1 MTFTLVPVTRTYL
14 DDADLPRTG
23 TVRLQL
29 VGVLFNGGETADRKP
44 YTATLDAQ
52 GAISLTVPATNDP
65 DTLPVG
71 GGTYEVTETLSGLAT
86 ETYFIAVPFDAGP
99 VDLATVPRL
108 AEAVAPGVFFQPVNQ
123 RNLPNGYAGLDG
135 SGRVPYEHLPAD
147 IGSGGGGGTTPISGD
162 DTDIQALGTRAA
174 GASGKAAD
182 ARHVH
187 AMPAL
192 HQLFKPTAAVDA
204 GAQRFV
210 NLAPGVQPTD
220 AATVGQL
227 SQSVFGWLN
236 VQDPLYGAKAD
247 GVTDDYFAITEA
259 IEACPVGG
267 TVYLPEG
274 VYAVS
279 ATITPKPGIT
289 VRGPRADMM
298 SAEDLTDPQCRIVP
312 LPSFTGNAL
321 MILRDQVTGGYPAL
335 SAEHR
340 IESLML
346 DGSVLDGTKPVDGIY
361 AEGNIQ
367 NVRMSDVTIRRMSNN
382 GIVTGGRDNV
392 FPYSWRM
399 TNVMIDNCRAN
410 GALLTRM
417 TDLTMLDCQVIGCW
431 GQGYVLSNIANSQIV
446 ACRSEWN
453 GSHGYTLTGAWGNG
467 TGSGGLQMAACST
480 DRNGGHG
487 VLIDATGNAPI
498 TITNLMT
505 RRDGRNGGS
514 GGGGYAG
521 LAVAGATMPVIASA
535 VSCYPGVD
543 DDGVGVSSPQ
553 YGVSVAGASVV
564 QIGDCY
570 LHAAQ
575 AGIND
580 DGGGALSVG
589 TNVMVATGD
598 TTAPVRAY
606 APVTQLAA

>member
-1 MTFTLVPVTRTYL
+1 MSFTLVPITRTYL
-14 DDADLPRTG
+14 DDAGLPRSG

-29 VGVLFNGGETADRKP
+29 VGALYNDGQVADRKP
-44 YTATLDAQ
+44 VVAALDAE
-52 GAISLTVPATNDP
+52 GKISVQFWATDDP
-65 DTLPVG
+65 GTLPEG
-71 GGTYEVTETLSGLAT
+71 GGTVEVTETLSGLSTA
-86 ETYFIAVPFDAGP
+86 TYFIAVPFDGGP
-99 VDLATVPRL
+99 VDLAVAPRL
-108 AEAVAPGVFFQPVNQ
+108 AEAVAPGNFFQPVNQ
-123 RNLPNGYAGLDG
+123 KGLPNGYAGLDG
-135 SGRVPYEHLPAD
+135 SGRVSYEQLPTD
-147 IGSGGGGGTTPISGD
+147 IGSGGSGGTTPISGD
-162 DTDIQALGTRAA
+162 DTDIQSLGTRAA

-187 AMPAL
+187 EMPAL
-192 HQLFKPTAAVDA
+192 HMVRKPTAAVDA
-204 GAQRFV
+204 GAQRFI

-227 SQSVFGWLN
+227 GQSVFGWLN

-298 SAEDLTDPQCRIVP
+298 SAENLTDPQCRIVP

-321 MILRDQVTGGYPAL
+321 MILRDQVAGGYPAL

-367 NVRMSDVTIRRMSNN
+367 NVRMTDVTIRRMSNN
-382 GIVTGGRDNV
+382 GIVTGGRDNI

-521 LAVAGATMPVIASA
+521 LAVVGATMPVIASV

-543 DDGVGVSSPQ
+543 DDGAGVSSPQ
-553 YGVSVAGASVV
+553 YGVSVAGAAVV
-564 QIGDCY
+564 QIGDSY

-575 AGIND
+575 AGLND